1 MRSFPTQL
9 SACAIAAAALLS
21 ACGGGGTT
29 PGANNNSALSGST
42 GTCTAAP
49 CINFAE
55 TALGMVDFG
64 TLGIAVA
71 NDPADATNKVAK
83 LTKST
88 GSETWAGVTVHLGGA
103 GNSVARIDP
112 ALGITLR
119 VYSPAVGKTI
129 MVKIEDASNDTLNVE
144 ASATST
150 KAGEWE
156 TLTFTYAS
164 ANAATTYNKVSVFPG
179 FGTKLNEVYYIDELK
194 YTEKATAPTPP
205 TTSALTLLNFDE
217 TPPASLVAFEGT
229 SFAAALDGTNKVA
242 KLTKPTTAQ
251 PWGGATFT
259 SCAAGTIG
267 SIPAIPFTS
276 SLQTISIR
284 VKAPRAGVTFSLE
297 AKDDS
302 NPGNL
307 VFAQASNTGTDW
319 ETLTFNFANKTF
331 GTAINPS
338 QTYNKLS
345 IFPNFNKAN
354 EGSATAETTN
364 SDYFFDDV
372 KLVGSTATLGTCP
385 AAPVVNSPTAAAG
398 NPSATPVVT
407 LFSDAAGYQAVPM
420 DTFRTGWSA
429 ATYAAETVASN
440 NVLKYSALDF
450 AGIEPVNPINIS
462 AATFLNMHIWTPD
475 LTTFRV
481 KLVNLSTSP
490 IQEHEVSLNVSAQQG
505 QWQQIRIP
513 MSDFTGLVNRSAIK
527 QFIISTGAG
536 VKGTVF
542 VDNIYFS
549 SN

>member
-1 MRSFPTQL
+1 MRSFPIQL

-29 PGANNNSALSGST
+29 PGTVNTAAVSGST
-42 GTCTAAP
+42 GACTAAP

-55 TALGMVDFG
+55 TNLGMVDFG

-83 LTKST
+83 LTKTT
-88 GSETWAGVTVHLGGA
+88 GSEEWAGVTVHLGGA
-103 GNSVARIDP
+103 GNSVTRIDP

-129 MVKIEDASNDTLNVE
+129 LVKIENASNDTQYVE
-144 ASATST
+144 ARATST

-156 TLTFTYAS
+156 TLTFTYPS
-164 ANAATTYNKVSVFPG
+164 ANAGTTYNKVSVFPG
-179 FGTKLNEVYYIDELK
+179 FGTKLNEIYYIDELK
-194 YTEKATAPTPP
+194 YTAKADEVVPP
-205 TTSALTLLNFDE
+205 SSSLTLLNFDE
-217 TPPASLVAFEGT
+217 TQAATLAAFEGT
-229 SFAAALDGTNKVA
+229 SFAAELDGTNKVA
-242 KLTKPTTAQ
+242 KLTKPMAAQ

-259 SCAAGTIG
+259 TCAAGTIG
-267 SIPAIPFTS
+267 AMPAIPFTS
-276 SLQTISIR
+276 NLQTISIR

-297 AKDDS
+297 AKDTS

-319 ETLTFNFANKTF
+319 ETLNFNFANKTF

-338 QTYNKLS
+338 QTYNQLS
-345 IFPNFNKAN
+345 IFPNFDKAN
-354 EGSATAETTN
+354 EGSAAPETA
-364 SDYFFDDV
+364 DRVYYFDDV

-385 AAPVVNSPTAAAG
+385 AAPVVNSPTTAAV

-407 LFSDAAGYQAVPM
+407 LFSDASGYQAAAM
-420 DTFRTGWSA
+420 DTFRTSWSA
-429 ATYAAETVASN
+429 AAFANETVASN
-440 NVLKYSALDF
+440 NVLKYSGLDF
-450 AGIEPVNPINIS
+450 VGIEPVNPINIS
-462 AATFLNMHIWTPD
+462 AATYLNMQIWTPD
-475 LTTFRV
+475 LTIFRV
-481 KLVNLSTSP
+481 KLVNLSAS
-490 IQEHEVSLNVSAQQG
+490 QEHEVSLNVASQQG

-513 MSDFTGLVNRSAIK
+513 MSEFTSLNNRSAIK
-527 QFIISTGAG
+527 QFILSTGAG
-536 VKGTVF
+536 VKGTVY